1 MAIRDIDTL
10 KANMPIGVAGGTSSS
25 DMHDIVDTMADMTS
39 QEALTK
45 TASYTA
51 VATDNR
57 RRIVFNSASAVTLTL
72 PNNLP
77 VGWEC
82 SILQIGAGQTSTAGN
97 TYNWKSGLLTTAF
110 RFDFRF
116 GYMEERS
123 KQPSLRGFW
132 PAFWTWQV
140 PGAQAHQEIDAY
152 EYYSD
157 NHTRLYMT
165 SYPGGGQQTIHLPQF
180 DPSNDY
186 HVYAVDIRS
195 SGITYYVDGVQV
207 GVHTNPPTE
216 NTNLMT
222 NMAVFSDVPPLAGT
236 NTEKKEIE
244 YVRVYSYDAA
254 ATPIAHSPGFNGAY
268 YWEGGGIGFFR
279 NSPKHDW
286 TVYNAV
292 TRDGVS
298 IGTLPGAVS
307 TADLLRTWQSA

>member
-57 RRIVFNSASAVTLTL
+57 RRIVFNSASAVT
-72 PNNLP
+72 
-77 VGWEC
+77 
-82 SILQIGAGQTSTAGN
+82 
-97 TYNWKSGLLTTAF
+97 
-110 RFDFRF
+110 
-116 GYMEERS
+116 
-123 KQPSLRGFW
+123 
-132 PAFWTWQV
+132 
-140 PGAQAHQEIDAY
+140 
-152 EYYSD
+152 
-157 NHTRLYMT
+157 
-165 SYPGGGQQTIHLPQF
+165 
-180 DPSNDY
+180 
-186 HVYAVDIRS
+186 RS